1 MTTDESTCGYHHTEQ
16 ESAPN
21 VGGDVLTP
29 AEASK
34 RWNTSFGTTIDNPY
48 SGTTS
53 VTFNTSGASDVLGYV
68 CFRRD

>member
-21 VGGDVLTP
+21 VQGYVLTP

-34 RWNTSFGTTIDNPY
+34 RWNTSFGTTIDNRPVHCGK
-48 SGTTS
+48 SHA
-53 VTFNTSGASDVLGYV
+53 V
-68 CFRRD
+68 